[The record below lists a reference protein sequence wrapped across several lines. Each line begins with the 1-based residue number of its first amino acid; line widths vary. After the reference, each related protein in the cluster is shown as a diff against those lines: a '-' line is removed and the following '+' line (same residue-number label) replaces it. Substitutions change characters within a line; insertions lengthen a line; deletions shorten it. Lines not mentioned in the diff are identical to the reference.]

1 MPHATVATPPCT
13 GTNAASASLRV
24 MALCC
29 LLPPR
34 AGTPPP
40 APPSTRRCPLLPPH
54 ASAPPP
60 APPSPRRHHRRSSL
74 HGPAPQSFPPSTC
87 RHITAYPLRASC
99 TSLYGGA
106 LSLHAP
112 TLLLPPSTSQRRF
125 SAPPSLCEPVP
136 VRIPSLSIARRSLP
150 RRANTAAYPLSV
162 SPPPL
167 AERETGYKRERG
179 DLKGQGYMW
188 IGFFEGILVIMK
200 SNYIFF
206 LFLMKL

>member
-40 APPSTRRCPLLPPH
+40 APPSTRHCPLLPPH

-74 HGPAPQSFPPSTC
+74 HGLAPQSCPPSTC

-106 LSLHAP
+106 LSLRAP
-112 TLLLPPSTSQRRF
+112 TLLLPASTSQRRF
-125 SAPPSLCEPVP
+125 SAPPSLREPVP
-136 VRIPSLSIARRSLP
+136 VRIPSLH
-150 RRANTAAYPLSV
+150 
-162 SPPPL
+162 SPPLPPSTSQHRRFIPSVCRHHHSPR
-167 AERETGYKRERG
+167 ERRDKRERERG
-179 DLKGQGYMW
+179 SEGTWLYVDWVFRGYF
-188 IGFFEGILVIMK
+188 GHYEK
-200 SNYIFF
+200 
-206 LFLMKL
+206 

>member
-112 TLLLPPSTSQRRF
+112 TLLLPPSTSQRR
-125 SAPPSLCEPVP
+125 PPFASRCRCGSPP
-136 VRIPSLSIARRSLP
+136 SIARRSLP

-167 AERETGYKRERG
+167 AERETGYKRER
-179 DLKGQGYMW
+179 
-188 IGFFEGILVIMK
+188 EGI
-200 SNYIFF
+200 
-206 LFLMKL
+206 

>member
-74 HGPAPQSFPPSTC
+74 HGPAPQLFPPSTC
-87 RHITAYPLRASC
+87 RHITAYPLRASF

-136 VRIPSLSIARRSLP
+136 VRIPSLH
-150 RRANTAAYPLSV
+150 
-162 SPPPL
+162 SPPLPPSTSQHRCL
-167 AERETGYKRERG
+167 SPQCVATTTCRERDGIQERERG

-206 LFLMKL
+206 LF